1 MRTIRFIPVKHGD
14 QIEIGD
20 TGLLGVSG
28 SSKLVGFKP
37 GRAGKREGWL
47 VILAAVK
54 DAPHRVMKKTAKSR
68 K

>member
-1 MRTIRFIPVKHGD
+1 MTKTVKFIPIKHGD
-14 QIEIGD
+14 KIEIGD

-47 VILAAVK
+47 VVLSSADK
-54 DAPHRVMKKTAKSR
+54 NRPKKKRA
-68 K
+68 